1 MSGDVAVGFDFGTS
15 NSAIAVVEPGE
26 RTPRLLRLDR
36 ANPESTL
43 VPTLLY
49 IERDGT
55 SYLGQDAINAFVR
68 LEAGRTTIR
77 QQVAVEREIDTVFGR
92 EVVRF
97 NIDAGQPGR
106 FFQSLKSYLADRS
119 YQGTDTFGQF
129 RTLEDLIALFLAEM
143 HRRAEEEIGQR
154 GGEERDRLRLRRRHP
169 RCDGDA
175 DRRRVARGSFDG
187 RNPARRQHPR

>member
-26 RTPRLLRLDR
+26 GAPRLLRLDR

-55 SYLGQDAINAFVR
+55 NYLGQDAINAFVR

-97 NIDAGQPGR
+97 NIDVGQPGR
-106 FFQSLKSYLADRS
+106 FFQSLKSYLADQS
-119 YQGTDTFGQF
+119 YQGTDVVP
-129 RTLEDLIALFLAEM
+129 
-143 HRRAEEEIGQR
+143 RRRSDSRSAARRSGDRSIGQR
-154 GGEERDRLRLRRRHP
+154 TTPMAMRWRWNGWKRR
-169 RCDGDA
+169 
-175 DRRRVARGSFDG
+175 
-187 RNPARRQHPR
+187 